1 MIVEGD
7 PGGNFTI
14 DSETGEIKP
23 HGALDYEQ
31 IPGTAQAKIFNLTV
45 RGFDLGTPSLF
56 TDVSVIVYLVDT
68 NDNPPVFS
76 RLQYSVTIPEDT
88 PGLTPVL
95 QVSAT
100 DGDGSSPNNQ
110 LVYRI
115 QAGAK
120 DKFVINTET
129 GMISISE
136 GANLDPDLTQ
146 PITLGYLLEVVAI
159 DGGVGSDRLTGWTSV
174 MVNITD
180 VNNKPPR
187 LASLEPVVVREDVE
201 VGRKVVK
208 LSALD
213 PDSSAQLVF
222 SLDTG
227 HSQARTDQGRVLEAG
242 ESDWP
247 RMFSVD
253 PSSGEVMVSA
263 PLDREEVEQLE
274 LRVVVEDMA
283 AVGERQVTHTN
294 LHILVEDVND
304 NSPEFVLGEYSGLV
318 TENSPSGTNILSVR
332 ATDADVNK
340 TIKYS
345 IQGKTPRRAATV
357 CRIIYFHRD
366 ETGQT
371 SCQDRRD
378 VGRDHR
384 EGQL

>member
-1 MIVEGD
+1 MEGD

-23 HGALDYEQ
+23 HGVLDYEQ

-45 RGFDLGTPSLF
+45 RGFDLGSPSLF
-56 TDVSVIVYLVDT
+56 TDVSVVVYLVDT
-68 NDNPPVFS
+68 NDNPPLFS

-95 QVSAT
+95 QVAAT

-146 PITLGYLLEVVAI
+146 PVTLGYLLEVVAI
-159 DGGVGSDRLTGWTSV
+159 DGGVGSGRLTGWTSV
-174 MVNITD
+174 LVNITD

-187 LASLEPVVVREDVE
+187 VASLEGPVVVREDVE
-201 VGRKVVK
+201 VGSQVVK
-208 LSALD
+208 MTALD
-213 PDSSAQLVF
+213 PDSSAQLVY
-222 SLDTG
+222 SLDTA
-227 HSQARTDQGRVLEAG
+227 HSKARTEQGRLLEAG
-242 ESDWP
+242 ESDWAE
-247 RMFSVD
+247 MFSVD
-253 PSSGEVMVSA
+253 PRSGEVMVSA
-263 PLDREEVEQLE
+263 PLDREKVEQLE
-274 LRVVVEDMA
+274 VVVVVEDMA
-283 AVGERQVTHTN
+283 AVGERQVTHTS

-304 NSPEFVLGEYSGLV
+304 NSPEFVLAEYTALV
-318 TENSPSGTNILSVR
+318 TENSPPGTNILSVR
-332 ATDADVNK
+332 ATDADLNK

-345 IQGKTPRRAATV
+345 IQGKTV
-357 CRIIYFHRD
+357 QC
-366 ETGQT
+366 
-371 SCQDRRD
+371 S
-378 VGRDHR
+378 
-384 EGQL
+384 